1 MKINRQQTK
10 DSSNPLPPFAQY
22 ILKQAAKTGR
32 PYSKER
38 LAAIDKAI
46 QNVKRSCPQHFKE

>member
-1 MKINRQQTK
+1 MKINRQQNR
-10 DSSNPLPPFAQY
+10 DSSNPLPPFAQEL
-22 ILKQAAKTGR
+22 LKRAAKTGR

-46 QNVKRSCPQHFKE
+46 QTIKRSCPQYFKE